1 MSTGQAKFISE
12 AEEVKSRHT
21 WASLNF
27 LSTSGSC
34 PDQSLSCVCLPW
46 SSSEVLHRTKDMPL
60 ETGLKAMEFSSL
72 PINPWCTT
80 NDILLGWEKNLFYQT
95 NPIVCLI
102 LAVSWCWLEFGDS
115 SNSVGSKSAS
125 WLAWRLL
132 LQGHQGASN
141 HILKQELFHTKK
153 ISKIKN
159 AFINTLCASLNSGS
173 LRD

>member
-1 MSTGQAKFISE
+1 M
-12 AEEVKSRHT
+12 KSHHI
-21 WASLNF
+21 WAALNF

-34 PDQSLSCVCLPW
+34 PDWSLSCVCLPW
-46 SSSEVLHRTKDMPL
+46 SSSQVLHRTKDMLIHSL
-60 ETGLKAMEFSSL
+60 ETGLKEVEFSSL

-80 NDILLGWEKNLFYQT
+80 NDISQGWEKSLFYQT

-102 LAVSWCWLEFGDS
+102 LVVSWCWVEFGGS

-141 HILKQELFHTKK
+141 HILKQKLCHTKN

-173 LRD
+173 LKD